1 MTAQNTATNA
11 TPSVT
16 ASAPAMGRCPVDHR
30 SFAQAATPGGCP
42 VSANAAAFNP
52 FEPAYMQAPAE
63 YLRWAREQEPV
74 FFSPQ
79 LGYWVVTRYED
90 VKAVFR
96 DNLLFSP
103 SIALEKI
110 TPATPEVMSILQ
122 RYGFAMNRTMV
133 NEDEPDHMERRRL
146 LMDAFLPERL
156 ITLEPM
162 VRNLARQYMDRFVN
176 QGRADLVAE
185 MFYEIPLNIALK
197 FLGVPDEGAE
207 QLRQFAVAHT
217 LNTWG
222 RPTPQEQLEIA
233 ENVGRFWQ
241 TAQQILDTMR
251 AQPDGEGWMYETIR
265 QHLKHPDVV
274 PESYLR
280 SMMMAI
286 LAAAH
291 ETTSNATAN
300 AFLTLLSHRKAW
312 EDICANPALIP
323 NAVEECLRVAGSIIA
338 WRRQATADAVVGGVP
353 IPKGSKL
360 LLVQASA
367 NFDPR
372 HFENPDEVDVYR
384 EAAVEHLTFGYG
396 AHQCM
401 GKNIGRLQMRV
412 FLEEFVRRLPHMRLV
427 EGQPLE
433 YLSNTSFR
441 GPARLWV
448 EWDPARNP
456 ERLQAYSAPEHAPE
470 PVPFY
475 IGPPAKDS
483 ITRTVVLKDKQP
495 EGDSAFRLVFA
506 DPQGAAL
513 PAWSAGAHVDVVAGG
528 FRRKYSLCGAA
539 DDRQHL
545 QVVIQREAEGRGGS
559 RHFCDQLQP
568 GDTVQLAGPKN
579 LFRLDETADHYVLIA
594 AGIGITPMLAM
605 ADRLQRLGKP
615 YVLHYAGRSRAQM
628 ALLPRAL
635 QDHGPALILH
645 VKDEGGRMHLPTVVA
660 GVQANHRVYA
670 CGPNRLIDELEALG
684 AEWPEQ
690 VLHYEHFSGEGSGLQ
705 PDKEHAFVAVLK
717 DSGLEVTVPPDRT
730 LLQALQA
737 VGVDVPC
744 DCGEGLCG
752 TCEVAVVSGEVDH
765 RDKVLTKAERA
776 ANTRL
781 LACCS
786 RAAGQKVV
794 LAL

>member
-1 MTAQNTATNA
+1 MNHPLSSE
-11 TPSVT
+11 PS
-16 ASAPAMGRCPVDHR
+16 RCPVDHR
-30 SFAQAATPGGCP
+30 SLARQAAPNGCP
-42 VSANAAAFNP
+42 LSAGAAAFNP
-52 FEPAYMQAPAE
+52 FEPAYMQAPGD

-74 FFSPQ
+74 FWSPQ

-110 TPATPEVMSILQ
+110 TPATPEVLAILQ
-122 RYGFAMNRTMV
+122 SYGFAMNRTMV

-156 ITLEPM
+156 ATFEPM
-162 VRNLARQYMDRFVN
+162 VRALARQYMDRFIDK
-176 QGRADLVAE
+176 GRADLVRE

-222 RPTPQEQLEIA
+222 RPSPQEQLEIA
-233 ENVGRFWQ
+233 HNVGRFWQ
-241 TAQQILDTMR
+241 TAQSILDGMMQ
-251 AQPDGEGWMYETIR
+251 QPDGEGWMYETIR
-265 QHLKHPDVV
+265 QHLAHPGVV

-300 AFLTLLSHRKAW
+300 AFLTLLTHRKAW

-338 WRRQATADAVVGGVP
+338 WRRIATADATVGGVH
-353 IPKGSKL
+353 IPKGGKL
-360 LLVQASA
+360 LIVQASA
-367 NFDPR
+367 NVDPR

-384 EAAVEHLTFGYG
+384 ESAVEHLTFGYG

-401 GKNIGRLQMRV
+401 GKNIGRMQMRV
-412 FLEEFVRRLPHMRLV
+412 FLEEFARRLPHMELV
-427 EGQPLE
+427 RDQQPS

-441 GPARLWV
+441 GPSELWV

-456 ERLQAYSAPEHAPE
+456 ERAHPAALHSAAG
-470 PVPFY
+470 FY

-483 ITRTVVLKDKQP
+483 ISRTVVVREKHE
-495 EGDSAFRLVFA
+495 EGEGLWRFVLA
-506 DPQGAAL
+506 DPQGKAL
-513 PAWSAGAHVDVVAGG
+513 PSWSAGAHVDLIAGG
-528 FRRKYSLCGAA
+528 FRRKYSLCGPMSA
-539 DDRQHL
+539 DRATL
-545 QVVIQREAEGRGGS
+545 QVVVQREADGRGGS
-559 RHFCDQLQP
+559 RHFCDALEVGQTLQLS
-568 GDTVQLAGPKN
+568 GPKN
-579 LFRLDETADHYVLIA
+579 LFKLDESARRYVLVA
-594 AGIGITPMLAM
+594 GGIGITPMLAM
-605 ADRLQRLGKP
+605 VDRLKQLGKA
-615 YVLHYAGRSRAQM
+615 YEIHYAGRSRRQL
-628 ALLPRAL
+628 ALLTRL
-635 QDHGPALILH
+635 EQDHAERLTLYLKSDGKRMDLPALLSH
-645 VKDEGGRMHLPTVVA
+645 VDAST
-660 GVQANHRVYA
+660 RVYA
-670 CGPNRLIDELEALG
+670 CGPGRLIDELETL
-684 AEWPEQ
+684 AERWPEG
-690 VLHYEHFSGEGSGLQ
+690 VLHFEHFSAEGSQLD
-705 PDKEHAFVAVLK
+705 PAKEHAFTAHLK
-717 DSGLEVTVPPDRT
+717 DSDVDVHVPADKT

-737 VGVDVPC
+737 AGFDVPC
-744 DCGEGLCG
+744 DCNEGLCG
-752 TCEVAVVSGEVDH
+752 TCEVSVIDGRVDH
-765 RDKVLTKAERA
+765 RDKVLTKSERA
-776 ANTRL
+776 ANTRM

-786 RAAGQKVV
+786 RAADKNIV

>member
-1 MTAQNTATNA
+1 
-11 TPSVT
+11 
-16 ASAPAMGRCPVDHR
+16 MGRCPVP
-30 SFAQAATPGGCP
+30 SVGAGAAAAPHGCP
-42 VSANAAAFNP
+42 VSARAAAFNP
-52 FEPAYMQAPAE
+52 FDPAYMQDPGD
-63 YLRWAREQEPV
+63 YLRWAREEEPV

-103 SIALEKI
+103 SVALEKI
-110 TPATPEVMSILQ
+110 TPASPQVLQILQ
-122 RYGFAMNRTMV
+122 GYGFAMNRTMV

-146 LMDAFLPERL
+146 LTDAFLPERL
-156 ITLEPM
+156 VTLEPM
-162 VRNLARQYMDRFVN
+162 VRSLARKTMDRFIDK
-176 QGRADLVAE
+176 GRADLVAE

-222 RPTPQEQLEIA
+222 RPTPEEQLAIA
-233 ENVGRFWQ
+233 HNVGRFWQ
-241 TAQQILDTMR
+241 TAQGILDTMR
-251 AQPDGEGWMYETIR
+251 ANPDGEGWMYETIR
-265 QHLKHPDVV
+265 QHLRHPDVV

-300 AFLTLLSHRKAW
+300 AFHTLLTHRNAW
-312 EDICANPALIP
+312 EDICTNPALIP

-338 WRRQATADAVVGGVP
+338 WRRVATADAVVGGVQ
-353 IPKGSKL
+353 IPQGGKIL
-360 LLVQASA
+360 MVQASA

-372 HFENPDEVDVYR
+372 HFENPDEVDVFR
-384 EAAVEHLTFGYG
+384 ESAVEHLTFGYG

-427 EGQPLE
+427 AGQKVD

-441 GPARLWV
+441 GPSALWV
-448 EWDPARNP
+448 EWEPAQNP
-456 ERLQAYSAPEHAPE
+456 ERRQGSQGLSAPPS
-470 PVPFY
+470 FY

-483 ITRTVVLKDKQP
+483 ITRTLVLHDKQP
-495 EGDSAFRLVFA
+495 EGEGLWRLVFA
-506 DPQGAAL
+506 DPQGRAL

-528 FRRKYSLCGAA
+528 FRRKYSLCGSAE
-539 DDRQHL
+539 DRSHL
-545 QVVIQREAEGRGGS
+545 QVVVQREEGGRGGS
-559 RHFCDQLQP
+559 LHFCDVLQP
-568 GDTVQLAGPKN
+568 GDSVQLAGPKN
-579 LFRLDETADHYVLIA
+579 LFRLDESAARYLLIA

-615 YVLHYAGRSRAQM
+615 YTLHYAGRSRAQM
-628 ALLPRAL
+628 ALLARL
-635 QDHGPALILH
+635 ERDHGDHLRLYAKDQRQRMDLPALLAS
-645 VKDEGGRMHLPTVVA
+645 VGMQD
-660 GVQANHRVYA
+660 RVYA
-670 CGPNRLIDELEALG
+670 CGPDRLIDELEALG
-684 AEWPEQ
+684 AHWPAG

-705 PDKEHAFVAVLK
+705 PEKEHSFVAELQ
-717 DSGLEVTVPPDRT
+717 DSQVRVTVPRDRT

-737 VGVDVPC
+737 AGFDVPC

-752 TCEVAVVSGEVDH
+752 TCEVAVVEGEIDH
-765 RDKVLTKAERA
+765 RDKVLSKSERA
-776 ANTRL
+776 THRRM

-786 RAAGQKVV
+786 RAVGDKIV